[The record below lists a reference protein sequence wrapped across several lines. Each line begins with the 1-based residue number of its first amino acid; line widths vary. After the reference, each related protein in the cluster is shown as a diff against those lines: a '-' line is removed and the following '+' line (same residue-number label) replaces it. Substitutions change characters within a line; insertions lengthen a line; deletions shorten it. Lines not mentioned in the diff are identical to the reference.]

1 MTTVNRKIR
10 FAICLTSDEPD
21 LERGK
26 VYRVLTDAEEERTG
40 WLRVVD
46 ESHEDYLYPAQSFA
60 FVTLPLQA
68 QKAISPTASIRSK
81 RVRRKSA
88 RKSA

>member
-1 MTTVNRKIR
+1 MTTLNRKIR
-10 FAICLTSDEPD
+10 FAICLTGDEPD

-26 VYRVLTDAEEERTG
+26 VYRVLTDATEERTG

-46 ESHEDYLYPAQSFA
+46 ESQEDYLYPAQCFA
-60 FVTLPLQA
+60 FVTLPRQA
-68 QKAISPTASIRSK
+68 QKAILPTASIRSK
-81 RVRRKSA
+81 RVRRKSV